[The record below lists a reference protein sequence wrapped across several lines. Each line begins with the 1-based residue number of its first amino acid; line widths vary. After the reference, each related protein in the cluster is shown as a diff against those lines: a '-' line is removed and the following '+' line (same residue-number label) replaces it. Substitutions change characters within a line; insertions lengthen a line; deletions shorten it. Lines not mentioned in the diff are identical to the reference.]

1 MSLIQVGVAMITF
14 LSEIVELLLLC
25 RFIWTLTMDESVIT
39 QTSRYYYLM
48 QLVVLLDNIRRISE
62 ALLLIE
68 VRLLAPPTQAGIR
81 IILCSRVYA
90 MQLFI
95 TRLITHKA
103 KVFFIWSFS
112 IHYSIYILLKKSEVV
127 KVNPEFQWSHHIHL

>member
-1 MSLIQVGVAMITF
+1 MSLIQVGVATITF

-48 QLVVLLDNIRRISE
+48 QLVVLLDNIGRISE

-68 VRLLAPPTQAGIR
+68 VRLIALQ
-81 IILCSRVYA
+81 
-90 MQLFI
+90 
-95 TRLITHKA
+95 HK
-103 KVFFIWSFS
+103 
-112 IHYSIYILLKKSEVV
+112 LE
-127 KVNPEFQWSHHIHL
+127 